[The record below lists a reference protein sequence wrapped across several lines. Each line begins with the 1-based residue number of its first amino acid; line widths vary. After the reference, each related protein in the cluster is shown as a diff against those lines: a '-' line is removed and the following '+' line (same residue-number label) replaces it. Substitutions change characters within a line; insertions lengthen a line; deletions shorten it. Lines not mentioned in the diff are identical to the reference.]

1 MASPKNKAKSDGV
14 AKASATAKNR
24 EARKVRQEKRDS
36 AAVKKVLRRAAEGL
50 VSWNAK
56 SNEKGGLFIISCKG
70 GNRKLLRGMVN
81 EGLLQVVDGKKLVPA
96 DGHK

>member
-1 MASPKNKAKSDGV
+1 MASPKNKAKSDGA
-14 AKASATAKNR
+14 AKALATTRNR
-24 EARKVRQEKRDS
+24 DARKIRQEKRDG
-36 AAVKKVLRRAAEGL
+36 AAVKKVLRRAAEGN

-81 EGLLQVVDGKKLVPA
+81 KGLLRVVDGKKLVPVA
-96 DGHK
+96 